1 MRVARLSLFIR
12 FYLQPHLQAEVNYV
26 SASGVQLHTLMV
38 MSSRH
43 YGHLCLLTRIWHS
56 SSDLVLCASLA
67 YRDLFSKAAP
77 YQQEGHAQYSQEA
90 SPWRLVPGCDL
101 VNSPGSPACSSFKAP
116 AQVSISQPASQPR
129 LCRSAFAVMRKSRY
143 NESMRQHPG
152 ELHSSWASALVA
164 LMCNARACKN
174 HSGDWTWR
182 PRSD

>member
-116 AQVSISQPASQPR
+116 AQVSISQPASQPA
-129 LCRSAFAVMRKSRY
+129 SQDFAAQPSQSCISRGTTKACA
-143 NESMRQHPG
+143 NIQESCILPG
-152 ELHSSWASALVA
+152 RRRW
-164 LMCNARACKN
+164 
-174 HSGDWTWR
+174 
-182 PRSD
+182 